1 MSIVFNTVAKPSGSL
16 CNLSCKY
23 CFYLDKPRGQR
34 VMSDDVLE
42 TYIRR
47 VIDDTPSSEVSFCWQ
62 GGEPT
67 LCGLSFYQKVVRLQ
81 QRYANGKTIYNS
93 LQTNGVLINEE
104 WAAFFAQHQFLI
116 GISIDGPQVVH
127 DNYRKTPSGRASFS
141 RVVNA
146 IRLLQANDVEFN
158 TLTVVNDVSCRHGNA
173 IYHFLTQELE
183 SKHLQFIPIVEPL
196 AQKTQ
201 RSLTLSDNEDSP
213 SLMPFSVTPEGWG
226 AFMCDVLINGYV
238 TMSDAYSYSFL
249 TTYLASGWGSPPRF
263 VRCSRPAGKVCWWSR
278 MATCLAVTILFFPP
292 INWAICS
299 NTL

>member
-1 MSIVFNTVAKPSGSL
+1 
-16 CNLSCKY
+16 
-23 CFYLDKPRGQR
+23 
-34 VMSDDVLE
+34 MSDDVLE

-62 GGEPT
+62 GESRRYAVFLLP
-67 LCGLSFYQKVVRLQ
+67 KVVRLQ

-158 TLTVVNDVSCRHGNA
+158 TLTVVNDASCCHGNA
-173 IYHFLTQELE
+173 IYHF
-183 SKHLQFIPIVEPL
+183 
-196 AQKTQ
+196 
-201 RSLTLSDNEDSP
+201 
-213 SLMPFSVTPEGWG
+213 
-226 AFMCDVLINGYV
+226 
-238 TMSDAYSYSFL
+238 
-249 TTYLASGWGSPPRF
+249 
-263 VRCSRPAGKVCWWSR
+263 
-278 MATCLAVTILFFPP
+278 
-292 INWAICS
+292 
-299 NTL
+299 

>member
-42 TYIRR
+42 MYIRR

-127 DNYRKTPSGRASFS
+127 DNYRRTPSGRASFS

-158 TLTVVNDVSCRHGNA
+158 TLTVVNDASC
-173 IYHFLTQELE
+173 
-183 SKHLQFIPIVEPL
+183 V
-196 AQKTQ
+196 
-201 RSLTLSDNEDSP
+201 
-213 SLMPFSVTPEGWG
+213 
-226 AFMCDVLINGYV
+226 
-238 TMSDAYSYSFL
+238 
-249 TTYLASGWGSPPRF
+249 
-263 VRCSRPAGKVCWWSR
+263 
-278 MATCLAVTILFFPP
+278 MATLFIIF
-292 INWAICS
+292 
-299 NTL
+299 

>member
-1 MSIVFNTVAKPSGSL
+1 MLA
-16 CNLSCKY
+16 
-23 CFYLDKPRGQR
+23 
-34 VMSDDVLE
+34 
-42 TYIRR
+42 
-47 VIDDTPSSEVSFCWQ
+47 

-158 TLTVVNDVSCRHGNA
+158 TLTVVNDASCRHGNA

-196 AQKTQ
+196 AQKAQ

-226 AFMCDVLINGYV
+226 PLCAMFLINGYI

-249 TTYLASGWGSPPRF
+249 TTYLASGWGARHALYDAVDLRTKF
-263 VRCSRPAGKVCWWSR
+263 AGGAEWRRV
-278 MATCLAVTILFFPP
+278 
-292 INWAICS
+292 
-299 NTL
+299 

>member
-1 MSIVFNTVAKPSGSL
+1 
-16 CNLSCKY
+16 
-23 CFYLDKPRGQR
+23 
-34 VMSDDVLE
+34 MSDDVLE

-158 TLTVVNDVSCRHGNA
+158 TLTVVNDASCCHGNA

-196 AQKTQ
+196 AQKAQ
-201 RSLTLSDNEDSP
+201 AFEKDRARRSNEERNKLVTRIQTAVKKVANDQSIDLVVDANTVAYNSSDVKDI
-213 SLMPFSVTPEGWG
+213 T
-226 AFMCDVLINGYV
+226 ADVLKQV
-238 TMSDAYSYSFL
+238 
-249 TTYLASGWGSPPRF
+249 
-263 VRCSRPAGKVCWWSR
+263 K
-278 MATCLAVTILFFPP
+278 
-292 INWAICS
+292 
-299 NTL
+299 

>member
-1 MSIVFNTVAKPSGSL
+1 MLA
-16 CNLSCKY
+16 
-23 CFYLDKPRGQR
+23 
-34 VMSDDVLE
+34 
-42 TYIRR
+42 
-47 VIDDTPSSEVSFCWQ
+47 

-158 TLTVVNDVSCRHGNA
+158 TLTVVNDASCCHGNA

-196 AQKTQ
+196 AQKAQ
-201 RSLTLSDNEDSP
+201 RSLTLSDNEDSL

-226 AFMCDVLINGYV
+226 AFMCDVFDQWIRHDVGRIFVQLFDNLLGV
-238 TMSDAYSYSFL
+238 WM
-249 TTYLASGWGSPPRF
+249 GSPPRF
-263 VRCSRPAGKVCWWSR
+263 VRCSRPADKVCWWSR
-278 MATCLAVTILFFPP
+278 MATCLAATILFFPP

>member
-1 MSIVFNTVAKPSGSL
+1 M
-16 CNLSCKY
+16 
-23 CFYLDKPRGQR
+23 
-34 VMSDDVLE
+34 
-42 TYIRR
+42 
-47 VIDDTPSSEVSFCWQ
+47 
-62 GGEPT
+62 GGF
-67 LCGLSFYQKVVRLQ
+67 L
-81 QRYANGKTIYNS
+81 
-93 LQTNGVLINEE
+93 
-104 WAAFFAQHQFLI
+104 AQHQFLI

-158 TLTVVNDVSCRHGNA
+158 TLTVVNDASCRHGNA

-196 AQKTQ
+196 AQKAQ

-226 AFMCDVLINGYV
+226 AFMCDVFDQWIRHDVGRIFVQLFDNLLGV
-238 TMSDAYSYSFL
+238 WM
-249 TTYLASGWGSPPRF
+249 GSPPRF

>member
-1 MSIVFNTVAKPSGSL
+1 
-16 CNLSCKY
+16 
-23 CFYLDKPRGQR
+23 
-34 VMSDDVLE
+34 MSDDVLE

-62 GGEPT
+62 GESRRYAVFLLP
-67 LCGLSFYQKVVRLQ
+67 KVVRLQ

-158 TLTVVNDVSCRHGNA
+158 TLTVVNDASCRHGNA
-173 IYHFLTQELE
+173 IYHF
-183 SKHLQFIPIVEPL
+183 
-196 AQKTQ
+196 
-201 RSLTLSDNEDSP
+201 
-213 SLMPFSVTPEGWG
+213 
-226 AFMCDVLINGYV
+226 
-238 TMSDAYSYSFL
+238 
-249 TTYLASGWGSPPRF
+249 
-263 VRCSRPAGKVCWWSR
+263 
-278 MATCLAVTILFFPP
+278 
-292 INWAICS
+292 
-299 NTL
+299 